1 MIVNSTFYYNFKKLL
16 PVNQF
21 FSFFFNWFISLI
33 LQALKHGQERSLEEL
48 EERQQEEKEK
58 LEDKL
63 AREAKTTEQKEMQ
76 DFEAYRERALREAKN
91 RQAAELS
98 ARSDLSAAETQQVCK

>member
-1 MIVNSTFYYNFKKLL
+1 M
-16 PVNQF
+16 
-21 FSFFFNWFISLI
+21 FSSNIIF
-33 LQALKHGQERSLEEL
+33 QALKREQERSLEEFK
-48 EERQQEEKEK
+48 ERQEEDTEK

-63 AREAKTTEQKEMQ
+63 AREAKEAQSKSIA

-98 ARSDLSAAETQQVCK
+98 ARTDLSSAEMQQVFLNEMFF